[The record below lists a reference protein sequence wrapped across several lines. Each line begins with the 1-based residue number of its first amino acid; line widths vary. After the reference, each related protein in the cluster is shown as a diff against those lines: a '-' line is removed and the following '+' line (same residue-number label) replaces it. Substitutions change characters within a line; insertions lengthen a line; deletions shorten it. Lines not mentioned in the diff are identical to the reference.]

1 MIESMNL
8 KNFWKSYDSMSVW
21 CDELRLSYFWESE
34 FIEDR
39 LSLLDCDNSNF
50 GTITI
55 DDIVFTFQKV
65 PCSIG
70 MSLIFSVSYNDVPVP
85 VFDFVKFNEQTKFMC
100 NRYWKLE
107 FYGSFFQLWVLW
119 FFSDIDLW
127 ISMICFYISWENPK
141 VTRYDYRIDFFNR
154 LNYIPVADWRKVL
167 DIKTQTKVDPKY
179 TWDELTNWLVWKK
192 DTGTYCVRLYN
203 KLIDTDFK
211 DKIFLYQDYFNYKT
225 VHRLEFEFQRNF
237 LKWFTLEDYLDRT
250 IQKKVESLLHINE
263 KLWSWFVC
271 YVYDSSREITDKN
284 RSRYIRRF
292 NNMSV
297 KLAKNNINPLVQSY
311 EILYES
317 LEREELEKIVNDFF
331 KVYIWNAKKYL
342 VDKMSI

>member
-1 MIESMNL
+1 MLESIDL
-8 KNFWKSYDSMSVW
+8 KKFWKKFDSMGVW
-21 CDELRLSYFWESE
+21 CDYLRLSYFNYSE

-39 LSLLDCDNSNF
+39 LFLLDSDNSNF

-55 DDIVFTFQKV
+55 NNIVFTYQKV

-70 MSLIFSVSYNDVPVP
+70 TALIFSCSYNDVSVP
-85 VFDFVKFNEQTKFMC
+85 VFEFVKFNENTAFLSD
-100 NRYWKLE
+100 RYWKLD
-107 FYGSFFQLWVLW
+107 FYWSFFQLWCVW
-119 FFSDIDLW
+119 FFDDLDLM
-127 ISMICFYISWENPK
+127 ISMICFSISWENPK

-154 LNYIPVADWRKVL
+154 LKEIPVDDWGKVL
-167 DIKTQTKVDPKY
+167 TIKTQTKVDPKY
-179 TWDELTNWLVWKK
+179 TWDQLTNWLVWKK

-203 KLIDTDFK
+203 KLIDTDIK
-211 DKIFLYQDYFNYKT
+211 DKLFLYQDYFNYKT
-225 VHRLEFEFQRNF
+225 VQRLEFEFQRNF
-237 LKWFTLEDYLDRT
+237 LKWFTLEDYFDRT
-250 IQKKVESLLHINE
+250 IQKKIESLLHINE

-297 KLAKNNINPLVQSY
+297 KLAKNNINPLLLSY

-317 LEREELEKIVNDFF
+317 LEKEELYEIVNDFLE
-331 KVYIWNAKKYL
+331 VYIWNAKQDLYNKIC
-342 VDKMSI
+342 V